1 MKKLKSALILLSIAG
16 VVTTLT
22 VVVGNTL
29 TTNFEKE
36 LALKTNNTILK
47 TPTPSPIP
55 TPTPIPKRTPLP
67 SPTPVA
73 TPEATQ
79 TPTPAP
85 TPTPVS
91 VILPAAGAEVVGEY
105 SEEAFVFQPTYGD
118 YRTHLGM
125 DFANDKNTPVCSVA
139 DGIVTQNYFDYEHGY
154 TVEIEHADEL
164 TSIYKN
170 LAGDKMVQVGQVV
183 KQGDVIGSMG
193 DTGISEKHL
202 SHHLHFEL
210 LKSNE
215 PVNPREYFE
224 ASIPK

>member
-1 MKKLKSALILLSIAG
+1 MLMKKLKSALILLSIAG

-105 SEEAFVFQPTYGD
+105 SEEAFVFQQ
-118 YRTHLGM
+118 M
-125 DFANDKNTPVCSVA
+125 A
-139 DGIVTQNYFDYEHGY
+139 
-154 TVEIEHADEL
+154 
-164 TSIYKN
+164 
-170 LAGDKMVQVGQVV
+170 
-183 KQGDVIGSMG
+183 
-193 DTGISEKHL
+193 L
-202 SHHLHFEL
+202 SHKITLIM
-210 LKSNE
+210 NT
-215 PVNPREYFE
+215 
-224 ASIPK
+224 ATQ